1 MKPNSFLEI
10 EQSHLALAQFYR
22 WFQLYERPL
31 TDERRQHA
39 LALLAD
45 DVEIQS
51 VNGAFKGHAAF
62 LERLAL
68 YDGWKTAHHVQFAA
82 VKPLTPDTLELVGH
96 VLFQNI
102 RPDGNRHSYNLQYDA
117 RLALIPD
124 ELPVFTSIKL
134 TPTGNVEPVAFEDAY
149 PVNRVSSLLH
159 YWLYCM
165 ETHNGDASR
174 MRELYTPEF
183 ELYTATAGHLSNWEQ
198 VQAWIG
204 ALPVRISYSSH
215 HIRDLTVQ
223 ANADS
228 TFSASFI
235 LDWQGI
241 SSEGEPMIAELQHEW
256 LVEDNPNNRFA
267 ALKNVRIVTTEP
279 FQINYSL

>member
-1 MKPNSFLEI
+1 
-10 EQSHLALAQFYR
+10 
-22 WFQLYERPL
+22 
-31 TDERRQHA
+31 
-39 LALLAD
+39 
-45 DVEIQS
+45 
-51 VNGAFKGHAAF
+51 
-62 LERLAL
+62 
-68 YDGWKTAHHVQFAA
+68 
-82 VKPLTPDTLELVGH
+82 
-96 VLFQNI
+96 
-102 RPDGNRHSYNLQYDA
+102 
-117 RLALIPD
+117 
-124 ELPVFTSIKL
+124 
-134 TPTGNVEPVAFEDAY
+134 
-149 PVNRVSSLLH
+149 
-159 YWLYCM
+159 M

-174 MRELYTPEF
+174 MQELYTPEF

-204 ALPVRISYSSH
+204 ALPARISYSSH

-235 LDWQGI
+235 LNWQGI
-241 SSEGEPMIAELQHEW
+241 SAEGEPMIAELQHEW